1 MNFAGI
7 GPAELL
13 LVLIIALLVFG
24 PSKLPEIAKD
34 LGKTMGKFRK
44 ALEDI
49 QKATDIS
56 VLEPP
61 TSPQKEAELQASAQ
75 RVVGHTAK
83 KDTNGDEQAPSDDK
97 KEEHTEVKA
106 ECHR

>member
-7 GPAELL
+7 GPAEIL
-13 LVLIIALLVFG
+13 LVLIVALLVFG

-34 LGKTMGKFRK
+34 LGKTIRKWRK
-44 ALEDI
+44 ALEEI
-49 QKATDIS
+49 QEVTEVS

-83 KDTNGDEQAPSDDK
+83 KDADGDEQAPSDDK
-97 KEEHTEVKA
+97 
-106 ECHR
+106 